1 MYGGRIVEAGTAR
14 EIYARPRHPYTIG
27 LMASVPR
34 LDQDTGTRLVPI
46 EGSPPNL
53 ANLPPGCAFAPR
65 CRRAV
70 DICRSQR
77 PPLVQSGADH
87 LSACHFHDQLAA

>member
-1 MYGGRIVEAGTAR
+1 
-14 EIYARPRHPYTIG
+14 
-27 LMASVPR
+27 
-34 LDQDTGTRLVPI
+34 VPI

-65 CRRAV
+65 CRRVA

-77 PPLVQSGADH
+77 PPLVTSAADH
-87 LSACHFHDQLAA
+87 LSACHFHAQLSA